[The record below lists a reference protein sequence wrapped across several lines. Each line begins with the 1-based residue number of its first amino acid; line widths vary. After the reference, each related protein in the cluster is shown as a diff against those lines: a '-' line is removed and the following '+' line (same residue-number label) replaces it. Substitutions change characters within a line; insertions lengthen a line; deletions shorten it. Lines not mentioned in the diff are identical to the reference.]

1 MLKKYERTRYLM
13 FWHDGSCISKH
24 GHIMTLSVR
33 AWLSTKY
40 SVYCGDVIHLFASQ
54 MPDGWSPVTIELGAN
69 KWHFRVKP
77 EDWNWDHWCY
87 ANI

>member
-1 MLKKYERTRYLM
+1 M

-54 MPDGWSPVTIELGAN
+54 MPDG
-69 KWHFRVKP
+69 
-77 EDWNWDHWCY
+77 
-87 ANI
+87 